1 MKVIKIKTDVKWD
14 ELTDGKVYNALPRPD
29 TLAPYTK
36 PYIWTGGIGDYTEY
50 YCIERTDRGTTNY
63 TYPISEFKTLEEIRE
78 EKIENILSL

>member
-29 TLAPYTK
+29 TLAPYTE
-36 PYIWTGGIGDYTEY
+36 PYIFFGVNDNRKY
-50 YCIERTDRGTTNY
+50 YRIEKSDRSTTNY
-63 TYPISEFKTLEEIRE
+63 LYPISEFKTIEEIRE